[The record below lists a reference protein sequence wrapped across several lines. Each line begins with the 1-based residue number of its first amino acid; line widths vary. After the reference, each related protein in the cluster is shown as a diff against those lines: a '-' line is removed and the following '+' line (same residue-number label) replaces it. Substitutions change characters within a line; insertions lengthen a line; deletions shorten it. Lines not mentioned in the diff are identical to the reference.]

1 MNWSGA
7 FARRTAARSSPELT
21 AILAGSPPGVLSMT
35 GGFPNPATFPTE
47 VLDEIAARLIRD
59 DPAVALQ
66 YTPVEGLLSVRDYL
80 LDRQAQLQGQRPSL
94 DQLIVTSGGMESI
107 ALMCQTL
114 LDPGDPIAVEAP
126 TYLGALLAFA
136 GAEADVRPIAM
147 DGDGLLVEA
156 LEAALDGGLRPKFV
170 YVIPEYQNPTGR
182 TLTLARRRALVES
195 CRRHRVLIFEDVAY
209 RELSFADDAPPSLW
223 SLAPDLVV
231 QAGTFSKIFFPG
243 VRLGWAV
250 GPAEVIAQM
259 AAAKQNT
266 DQCAGA
272 LGQRMVEEYGRAGH
286 FERLIPSARELYGS
300 HWRALDAAL
309 RDHMP
314 PGCSWTTP
322 AGGFLTWLR
331 LPEEVDTVALRPA
344 ATEAGVAYVPGRPFY
359 ADGRGAN
366 EMRLSF
372 SHLGPEQLREA
383 VQRLAGVLA

>member
-1 MNWSGA
+1 VNWAGS

-35 GGFPNPATFPTE
+35 GGFPNPATFPTA

-66 YTPVEGLLSVRDYL
+66 YTPVEGIRSVREYL
-80 LDRQAQLQGQRPSL
+80 VDRQAQLQGQRPGFE
-94 DQLIVTSGGMESI
+94 QLIVTSGGMEAI
-107 ALMCQTL
+107 ALLCQTL
-114 LDPGDPIAVEAP
+114 VDPGDAVAVEAP

-136 GAEADVRPIAM
+136 GAEADIHAIAM
-147 DGDGLLVEA
+147 DEEGLVVEA
-156 LEAALDGGLRPKFV
+156 LEEALSGGLKPKFV

-182 TLTLARRRALVES
+182 TLPLARRQALVES

-209 RELSFADDAPPSLW
+209 RELSFAADAPPSLW

-250 GPAEVIAQM
+250 GPREVIAQM

-286 FERLIPSARELYGS
+286 FERQIPGARELYGS

-314 PGCSWTTP
+314 PGCAWTTP

-331 LPEEVDTVALRPA
+331 LPEHIDTIALRPA
-344 ATEAGVAYVPGRPFY
+344 ATAAGVAYVPGRPFF
-359 ADGRGAN
+359 ADGRGTN

-372 SHLGPEQLREA
+372 SHLGPAELRTA
-383 VQRLAGVLA
+383 VQRLAGVVA